1 MFFWS
6 EEEKKKKGKGREK
19 LTRLL
24 ESVCECVVLLAC
36 TSKQTCWGQVRK

>member
-6 EEEKKKKGKGREK
+6 EEAKKKKEREK

-36 TSKQTCWGQVRK
+36 TSKQTCWGQVR

>member
-6 EEEKKKKGKGREK
+6 EEAKKKKKGKGREK

-36 TSKQTCWGQVRK
+36 TSKQTCWGQVR